1 MANIGVICGANDTIS
16 IIFNFIALAII
27 AEFDNYVYASMKGES
42 FKALC
47 EKEFTK
53 KVLVVQHTT
62 SKKCKLEELSQVKDE
77 DGNFRPLKIE
87 FKSRSCSNKTLFVL
101 YKIFRAFYVSTF
113 YYFMP
118 FTCIII
124 TLMIPFYYR
133 AFFDA

>member
-42 FKALC
+42 FKAMC

-87 FKSRSCSNKTLFVL
+87 FKSRSC
-101 YKIFRAFYVSTF
+101 
-113 YYFMP
+113 
-118 FTCIII
+118 
-124 TLMIPFYYR
+124 
-133 AFFDA
+133 

>member
-53 KVLVVQHTT
+53 KKRNKFRIFAEEKPKNNFKT
-62 SKKCKLEELSQVKDE
+62 KC
-77 DGNFRPLKIE
+77 
-87 FKSRSCSNKTLFVL
+87 
-101 YKIFRAFYVSTF
+101 
-113 YYFMP
+113 
-118 FTCIII
+118 
-124 TLMIPFYYR
+124 
-133 AFFDA
+133 